1 MRIFLAPIF
10 AIACNAV
17 LAVTAASA
25 ELSVVPRASGGDD
38 GSRFCLTTQDAR
50 VAIVQHNL
58 AESSSVMRNAA
69 LQVQAEALSGKLCRW
84 NDRYVYEITLLG
96 HDGRV
101 IHVFLNA
108 MDGKT
113 VGVQNGY

>member
-1 MRIFLAPIF
+1 MRIFLAPLL
-10 AIACNAV
+10 AMACTAV
-17 LAVTAASA
+17 LAVPAAMA

-38 GSRFCLTTQDAR
+38 GSRFCLSTQDAR

-69 LQVQAEALSGKLCRW
+69 AQVQAEALSGKLCRW

-96 HDGRV
+96 RDGRV